1 MRASGAATQ
10 RPGRAQRR
18 TSSSA
23 RRVERRWARA
33 GSGGMRHD
41 TRPLLCCLP
50 CVLSTGKRGSR
61 RRMSCSSR
69 TSRCVVGVRCALVCL
84 IGCVHPS
91 VCACTAACQH
101 GTKPPPPTHT
111 HMHPCWCMCT
121 LRCPVAW
128 PWPCQ
133 RLAPHPASCF
143 GGPAG
148 VTQPHAGVN
157 CHHCCPHCT
166 PRLPAPPTHRRSW
179 RPRSG
184 STSRARASALRVR
197 ARRARVCRVRAVSC
211 CHAPCVAGTTRQPGS
226 PHRASSLSPPPHTHT
241 RARARHATT
250 TDLRKQDLELL
261 EAAPPDE
268 SGRGGGGRG
277 AALMPYAKDAD
288 DADADADD
296 DDSDSSS
303 DVSVPVAWAC
313 ACACALGTAVRRLVR
328 ARGGG
333 DDTRAGT
340 QVSGGAHAPSAQ
352 PRCQDTHVRQRQR
365 HRTTAATTRRS

>member
-1 MRASGAATQ
+1 MFWRASRRHAT
-10 RPGRAQRR
+10 
-18 TSSSA
+18 A
-23 RRVERRWARA
+23 RWSELP
-33 GSGGMRHD
+33 
-41 TRPLLCCLP
+41 PLLP
-50 CVLSTGKRGSR
+50 
-61 RRMSCSSR
+61 
-69 TSRCVVGVRCALVCL
+69 AL
-84 IGCVHPS
+84 H
-91 VCACTAACQH
+91 
-101 GTKPPPPTHT
+101 PPPP
-111 HMHPCWCMCT
+111 
-121 LRCPVAW
+121 
-128 PWPCQ
+128 
-133 RLAPHPASCF
+133 
-143 GGPAG
+143 G
-148 VTQPHAGVN
+148 
-157 CHHCCPHCT
+157 
-166 PRLPAPPTHRRSW
+166 PTHPQAQLEAKEREHFKSKGI
-179 RPRSG
+179 SFEG
-184 STSRARASALRVR
+184 ACAARACVSCACRVVLPR
-197 ARRARVCRVRAVSC
+197 TVCRWH
-211 CHAPCVAGTTRQPGS
+211 HAPTRVTP